1 MTSGVV
7 RGKLTFLHPR
17 PPCSLNNTFA
27 LDFLP
32 FSNRHNSPSYPPS
45 PPPPTM
51 ESKQEAPTTA
61 LPTTSSS
68 GMGASHRRS
77 SSGISDDAAKS
88 AHDFMAGT
96 IRRSSSG
103 VTDDAARAARD
114 FVRSS
119 SASNKAPGLSDDLT
133 QKMHNFMEGPATHRE
148 SHSKYLPDVT
158 LPGITDEVV
167 EEAVEFVDAVEKTAP
182 KA

>member
-1 MTSGVV
+1 
-7 RGKLTFLHPR
+7 
-17 PPCSLNNTFA
+17 
-27 LDFLP
+27 
-32 FSNRHNSPSYPPS
+32 
-45 PPPPTM
+45 M
-51 ESKQEAPTTA
+51 ENKHETPTTA
-61 LPTTSSS
+61 LPASTGSS

-103 VTDDAARAARD
+103 VTDDAARAARE

-119 SASNKAPGLSDDLT
+119 SSSGSSKAPGLNDDLT

-158 LPGITDEVV
+158 MPGITDEVV
-167 EEAVEFVDAVEKTAP
+167 EEAVEFVDGVEKTTSMA
-182 KA
+182 